1 MKKCTILILALCL
14 LFCIGGCA
22 APPTETAPST
32 VADLF
37 DNTATIPSEGNF
49 SNSAP
54 KETAPIPSFD
64 NISSITEFGL
74 PEYQLDEIGHYVAY
88 DGGEMHLPY
97 SFTYSGSKLSECGIA
112 IMLFLDGQ
120 LQPFR
125 TSENDTLQNVHIL
138 YPEESTGSKTV
149 TLDLIFTPVAGS
161 SGDTFDLTI
170 LSRQCPTWKWEHD
183 PAGISEDT
191 SSITTRL
198 KLFHTPPDP
207 VLPAVHD
214 RLISWS
220 CEYTDASHSEYKAWE
235 GNSMAKLSAC
245 MRISG
250 AGYTTDDSLLGNQYL
265 FSVTP
270 DTPMELTM
278 ELLNTSGAEYGIVV
292 FVDHQPISVDPDDL
306 IFIDAASGQKAK
318 LTVHIDMSAFED
330 QSRVYA
336 VVVPRNYLATFG
348 YTSEE
353 VFDVTTT
360 DQVYLFSAHSWA
372 ESLK

>member
-1 MKKCTILILALCL
+1 MKRTILLLALCL
-14 LFCIGGCA
+14 MLTSTGCGSPQSET
-22 APPTETAPST
+22 APPT
-32 VADLF
+32 VANLL
-37 DNTATIPSEGNF
+37 DNTATIPSESSF
-49 SNSAP
+49 SNSAT
-54 KETAPIPSFD
+54 KETAPVPSFD

-74 PEYQLDEIGHYVAY
+74 PEYQLDEVGHYVSY
-88 DGGEMHLPY
+88 EGGEMRLPY
-97 SFTYSGSKLSECGIA
+97 SFTYSGSKLSEYGVA

-125 TSENDTLQNVHIL
+125 TSENDTLQNIHIL

-149 TLDLIFTPVAGS
+149 TLDLSFTPVAGS
-161 SGDTFDLTI
+161 SGDTLDLTI
-170 LSRQCPTWKWEHD
+170 LSRQCPDWKWDHD

-198 KLFHTPPDP
+198 KLLHTPSDP
-207 VLPAVHD
+207 ILPAVQD

-235 GNSMAKLSAC
+235 GTSMAKLPAC

-250 AGYTTDDSLLGNQYL
+250 AGYTTDDSLFGNQYQ

-270 DTPMELTM
+270 DVPMELTM
-278 ELLNTSGAEYGIVV
+278 ELLNTSGVEYGIVI
-292 FVDHQPISVDPDDL
+292 FVDNQPISVEHDDL
-306 IFIDAASGQKAK
+306 IFIDAASGEKAN
-318 LTVHIDMSAFED
+318 LRVRIDMSTFEEY
-330 QSRVYA
+330 SRVYA

-360 DQVYLFSAHSWA
+360 DQVYLFSANSWA
-372 ESLK
+372 DVLN

>member
-1 MKKCTILILALCL
+1 MKRTILLLVLCL
-14 LFCIGGCA
+14 MLTSTGCGSQQPES
-22 APPTETAPST
+22 APPT

-37 DNTATIPSEGNF
+37 DNTATIPSEDTF
-49 SNSAP
+49 STQAME
-54 KETAPIPSFD
+54 ETVPAPSFAS
-64 NISSITEFGL
+64 ISSITEFGL
-74 PEYQLDEIGHYVAY
+74 PEYQLDEVGHYVSY
-88 DGGEMHLPY
+88 EGGEMRLPY
-97 SFTYSGSKLSECGIA
+97 SFTYSGSKLSEYGVA

-138 YPEESTGSKTV
+138 YPEESIGSKTV
-149 TLDLIFTPVAGS
+149 TLDLVFTPVAGN
-161 SGDTFDLTI
+161 SGDTLDLTI
-170 LSRQCPTWKWEHD
+170 LSRQYPGWKWDHD
-183 PAGISEDT
+183 SAGIMEDT

-198 KLFHTPPDP
+198 KLSQTPRES
-207 VLPAVHD
+207 V
-214 RLISWS
+214 RLETTDLLLDWC

-235 GNSMAKLSAC
+235 GNSMAKLSSC
-245 MRISG
+245 MRING
-250 AGYTTDDSLLGNQYL
+250 DGYTKDDSLFGNQYQ

-270 DTPMELTM
+270 DVPMELTM
-278 ELLNTSGAEYGIVV
+278 ELLNTSGVEYGIVV
-292 FVDHQPISVDPDDL
+292 FVDNQPISVEPDDL

-318 LTVHIDMSAFED
+318 LTVRIDMSTFKEY
-330 QSRVYA
+330 SRVYA

-372 ESLK
+372 ETVK

>member
-1 MKKCTILILALCL
+1 MKRTVLLLILCL
-14 LFCIGGCA
+14 VVAVSGCA
-22 APPTETAPST
+22 QPQPETTLSM

-37 DNTATIPSEGNF
+37 GNTASLPSEDNI
-49 SNSAP
+49 STPATE
-54 KETAPIPSFD
+54 ETVPTPSFD
-64 NISSITEFGL
+64 SISSITEYGL

-88 DGGEMHLPY
+88 EGGEMHLPY

-250 AGYTTDDSLLGNQYL
+250 TGYTTDDSLLGNQYL

-278 ELLNTSGAEYGIVV
+278 ELLNTSGVEYGIVV
-292 FVDHQPISVDPDDL
+292 FVDNQPISVEPDDL
-306 IFIDAASGQKAK
+306 IIIDATPGQKAN
-318 LTVHIDMSAFED
+318 LTVQVDMSTFEEY
-330 QSRVYA
+330 SRVYA

>member
-1 MKKCTILILALCL
+1 MKRTILLLALCL
-14 LFCIGGCA
+14 MLTSTGCGSRQ
-22 APPTETAPST
+22 PETAPPT

-37 DNTATIPSEGNF
+37 DNTAESSFGN
-49 SNSAP
+49 SVTE
-54 KETAPIPSFD
+54 ETVPAPSFVS
-64 NISSITEFGL
+64 ISSITEFGL
-74 PEYQLDEIGHYVAY
+74 PEYQLDEVGHYVSY
-88 DGGEMHLPY
+88 EGGEMHLPY
-97 SFTYSGSKLSECGIA
+97 SFTYSGSKLSEYGVA

-149 TLDLIFTPVAGS
+149 TLDLNFTPIAGS
-161 SGDTFDLTI
+161 SGDTLDLTI
-170 LSRQCPTWKWEHD
+170 LSRQYPNWKWDHD

-191 SSITTRL
+191 TSITTRL
-198 KLFHTPPDP
+198 KLSQTPQKS
-207 VLPAVHD
+207 V
-214 RLISWS
+214 RLETTDLLLDWH

-235 GNSMAKLSAC
+235 GNSMAKLSSC

-250 AGYTTDDSLLGNQYL
+250 AGYTTDDSLFGNQYL

-270 DTPMELTM
+270 DVPMELTM
-278 ELLNTSGAEYGIVV
+278 ELLNTSGVEYGIVV
-292 FVDHQPISVDPDDL
+292 FVDNQLISVNPDDL
-306 IFIDAASGQKAK
+306 IFIDAASGEKAK
-318 LTVHIDMSAFED
+318 LTVRIDMSTFEEY
-330 QSRVYA
+330 SRVYA

-360 DQVYLFSAHSWA
+360 DQVYLFSANSWA
-372 ESLK
+372 DVLN